1 MAKMTPQDAAML
13 KILQQKY
20 GASVYP
26 NPPKATSPAQA
37 MKQNAAKLTSAQHLG
52 LLCRSTGADDRTAG
66 QFGSLYSELTR
77 PSGCSCHQNRLPP
90 GKAQDNEYR

>member
-37 MKQNAAKLTSAQHLG
+37 MKQNAAKLA
-52 LLCRSTGADDRTAG
+52 
-66 QFGSLYSELTR
+66 
-77 PSGCSCHQNRLPP
+77 
-90 GKAQDNEYR
+90 KKKKMK

>member
-37 MKQNAAKLTSAQHLG
+37 MKQNAAKLA
-52 LLCRSTGADDRTAG
+52 
-66 QFGSLYSELTR
+66 
-77 PSGCSCHQNRLPP
+77 
-90 GKAQDNEYR
+90 KKKKK